1 MENRLKRK
9 KRQKRIR
16 AKISGKANC
25 PRVVVFRSNKHL
37 YLQAI
42 DDEARKTVA
51 ASSNVNKQDD
61 PAVILA
67 KALKKAGIK
76 KIVFDRAGYKYH
88 GKIKTIAEKL
98 RNEGLEF

>member
-1 MENRLKRK
+1 MKNRLKRQ

-16 AKISGKANC
+16 AKISGNAKC
-25 PRVVVFRSNKHL
+25 PRVAVFRSNKHL

-42 DDEARKTVA
+42 DDEAGKTVA
-51 ASSNVNKQDD
+51 AASNVNQQAD
-61 PAVILA
+61 PAIILA
-67 KALKKAGIK
+67 KALKKDGIK